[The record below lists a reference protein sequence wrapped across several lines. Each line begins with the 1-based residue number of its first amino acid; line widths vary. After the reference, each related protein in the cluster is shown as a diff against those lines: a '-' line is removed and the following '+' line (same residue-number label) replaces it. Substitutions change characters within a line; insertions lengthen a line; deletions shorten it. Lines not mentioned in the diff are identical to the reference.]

1 MGSPPGTP
9 APSAVVAA
17 DGTFEI
23 ANLRPGT
30 YQIDTPPVPP
40 AAPNMRRSIT
50 LVDADITNY
59 ELIVPMMAQLQGTVI
74 VEGGGP
80 VPRLQLELTS
90 TSPPRPS
97 QPAPPRLNAAANF
110 TTRLQLGEYRISA
123 AGLPTGFVIRS
134 MKAGGTDLLTS
145 PLQVTTSEAPQI
157 AIVLGVTSPSPYVSL
172 SGRVFGR
179 ARRENVV
186 NLNIMNATSPG
197 ILEPI
202 FYLDG
207 TFEVPMT
214 LPGEHRIRTG
224 SLPSYG
230 SLNSTTLVGPA
241 GSTDGRLFVI
251 DEGPSPTIAT
261 DGSGSGVRVLGRIAG
276 HTRLYPGSRIRLREV
291 TLGEALSTSIFMD
304 GTFEF
309 PRVPQGSYSAEVL
322 PSVPGASP
330 TSVVVGNSD
339 VRDLRVIVPDTRE
352 IAGRVSVPAGYTLPR
367 TLAFSAAA
375 GEPVRVILLPDG
387 SFRTTLP
394 EKQRI
399 AVTVDSLPPSY
410 SVDSMTYGALNLLD
424 APFAFSGKAGD
435 ELRVTL
441 RTTQR
446 TSRISG
452 QVAGFPALPPES
464 RMWLVDSAGV
474 HQTQETGI
482 AADGTFAFSAVTP
495 GSYIARLI
503 ARGIPSTVGTT
514 QVVNVTGSDA
524 ELRIMLRA
532 GAAGPQQ

>member
-1 MGSPPGTP
+1 
-9 APSAVVAA
+9 
-17 DGTFEI
+17 
-23 ANLRPGT
+23 
-30 YQIDTPPVPP
+30 
-40 AAPNMRRSIT
+40 
-50 LVDADITNY
+50 
-59 ELIVPMMAQLQGTVI
+59 
-74 VEGGGP
+74 
-80 VPRLQLELTS
+80 
-90 TSPPRPS
+90 
-97 QPAPPRLNAAANF
+97 
-110 TTRLQLGEYRISA
+110 
-123 AGLPTGFVIRS
+123 
-134 MKAGGTDLLTS
+134 
-145 PLQVTTSEAPQI
+145 
-157 AIVLGVTSPSPYVSL
+157 
-172 SGRVFGR
+172 
-179 ARRENVV
+179 
-186 NLNIMNATSPG
+186 
-197 ILEPI
+197 
-202 FYLDG
+202 
-207 TFEVPMT
+207 
-214 LPGEHRIRTG
+214 
-224 SLPSYG
+224 
-230 SLNSTTLVGPA
+230 
-241 GSTDGRLFVI
+241 
-251 DEGPSPTIAT
+251 
-261 DGSGSGVRVLGRIAG
+261 
-276 HTRLYPGSRIRLREV
+276 
-291 TLGEALSTSIFMD
+291 MD